1 MTDKKY
7 IITGTQFYCIDE
19 SEETGKVSGLFKTNK
34 SETLKQQSP
43 IIIFKYR
50 TFYE

>member
-1 MTDKKY
+1 MSQK
-7 IITGTQFYCIDE
+7 
-19 SEETGKVSGLFKTNK
+19 ETGKVSDLFKTNK

-50 TFYE
+50 TFYD